1 MRSVKTHPRAVMARG
16 VTVPGVRAEAQGEGA
31 GASFLNHAQVTFPP
45 I

>member
-1 MRSVKTHPRAVMARG
+1 MVRG

-31 GASFLNHAQVTFPP
+31 GASFLNLTQITFPP